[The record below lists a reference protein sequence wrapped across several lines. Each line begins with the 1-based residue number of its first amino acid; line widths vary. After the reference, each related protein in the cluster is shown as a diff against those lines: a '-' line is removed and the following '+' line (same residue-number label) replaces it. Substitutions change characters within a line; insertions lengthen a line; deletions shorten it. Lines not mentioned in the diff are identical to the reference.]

1 MRHAREITSVT
12 NQWVNSYKRLVPQ
25 FEAPTFVSWATV
37 NRADLIRVPA
47 YKPGRE
53 ESRRIEYRSPDAACN
68 PYLAFS
74 VMLAA
79 GLEGIEKKYELPPPV
94 ETNVYGMSESQREE
108 LGIEL
113 LPRNLWEAIQ
123 ITQDSE
129 LVKNALGEQVFN
141 SFINN
146 KMVEWEQY
154 HSNVADH
161 EVTRYLP
168 LL

>member
-1 MRHAREITSVT
+1 
-12 NQWVNSYKRLVPQ
+12 
-25 FEAPTFVSWATV
+25 
-37 NRADLIRVPA
+37 
-47 YKPGRE
+47 
-53 ESRRIEYRSPDAACN
+53 
-68 PYLAFS
+68 
-74 VMLAA
+74 MLAA